1 MSEADQHLLQL
12 IRAGDH
18 DGWSQ
23 FVARFQGRLIAYATR
38 QVGQTATAEDLVQE
52 TFVAFLK
59 YINDYREECELESFL
74 FQILRRRI
82 VDHYRRQGRNKE
94 VPACSFNASESPE
107 IVQDPLQHAVAQDM
121 HASWYARRSEARDG
135 NERNLAA
142 AVRAL
147 AAKLRAGEKFRDLK
161 IAEGLF
167 YAGRRNRELAE
178 VLGTSENEIS
188 QVKYR
193 LVKRLAQLV
202 KDAGGTAADGCFSD
216 ESSSHMLTS
225 VWESQRPSCP
235 KRTTLGKFVLGILP
249 ADWDEFVD
257 FHVNT
262 LGCTFCS
269 ANLVELN
276 SPSEADSANERL
288 FSSTVGFLKT

>member
-23 FVARFQGRLIAYATR
+23 FVARFQRRLTAFATR
-38 QVGQTATAEDLVQE
+38 HVGQIATAEDLVQE

-59 YINDYREECELESFL
+59 GMTDYREECELESFL

-82 VDHYRRQGRNKE
+82 VDHFRRQGRNKE
-94 VPACSFNASESPE
+94 VPACSFSASTSTEFAA
-107 IVQDPLQHAVAQDM
+107 DPLQQAVSQDM
-121 HASWYARRSEARDG
+121 HASWYARRDEARD
-135 NERNLAA
+135 NTRRNLAA
-142 AVRAL
+142 AVRVF
-147 AAKLRAGEKFRDLK
+147 AAKLHAGERFRDLK

-188 QVKYR
+188 QVKHR
-193 LVKRLAQLV
+193 LVKRLNQLV
-202 KDAGGTAADGCFSD
+202 NEAGGAAGDEIFAD
-216 ESSSHMLTS
+216 ESSSHLLTA

-235 KRTTLGKFVLGILP
+235 KRTTLGKFILEILP
-249 ADWDEFVD
+249 PGWDEFVD
-257 FHVNT
+257 FHVNI
-262 LGCTFCS
+262 LGCTFCN
-269 ANLVELN
+269 ANLAELQSPTETN
-276 SPSEADSANERL
+276 SVNDRL
-288 FSSTVGFLKT
+288 FSSTVGFLKS